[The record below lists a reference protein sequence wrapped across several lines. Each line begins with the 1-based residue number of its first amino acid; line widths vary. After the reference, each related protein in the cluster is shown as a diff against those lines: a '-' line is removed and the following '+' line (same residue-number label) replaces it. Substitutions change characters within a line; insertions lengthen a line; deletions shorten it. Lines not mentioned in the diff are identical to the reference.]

1 MDSKV
6 QHKKKDDNIT
16 KEMDNIDC
24 LHVFKYLPPTKE
36 FPKSEGWQK
45 HTYLIIMTCDVSNN
59 ALFTTNNPKQ
69 VWKMA
74 WDEFG
79 EKKGYKLE
87 ILWASYEPAGS

>member
-1 MDSKV
+1 MDGKALN
-6 QHKKKDDNIT
+6 KKWDDAIK

-24 LHVFKYLPPTKE
+24 LDVFKYIPPTKE

-74 WDEFG
+74 
-79 EKKGYKLE
+79 
-87 ILWASYEPAGS
+87 